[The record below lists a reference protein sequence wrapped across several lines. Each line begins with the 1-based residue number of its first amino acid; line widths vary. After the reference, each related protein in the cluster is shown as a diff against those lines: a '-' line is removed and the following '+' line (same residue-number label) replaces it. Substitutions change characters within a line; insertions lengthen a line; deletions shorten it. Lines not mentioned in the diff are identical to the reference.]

1 MDASRLLRFDVAA
14 VFRELSEIRE
24 RSSTNRIPRG
34 ERFDSVVD
42 KFLCESRRDGEL
54 GQISLA
60 RYRYAFASD
69 LLSVR
74 YAASFARC
82 RNHFVAEW
90 PSYFGFL
97 LGRSVHREIDLPFH
111 GPFLRSISPRGKI
124 YRRLKNLD
132 ETGENSTGIAVNLP
146 VDENS
151 GGIIIRCTNKQFDSF
166 S

>member
-97 LGRSVHREIDLPFH
+97 LGRSVHREICLFTVPFS
-111 GPFLRSISPRGKI
+111 GPLARAVKFIGGSRTWTKPVKILRASPLIYLLMKI
-124 YRRLKNLD
+124 Q
-132 ETGENSTGIAVNLP
+132 EE
-146 VDENS
+146 
-151 GGIIIRCTNKQFDSF
+151 
-166 S
+166 